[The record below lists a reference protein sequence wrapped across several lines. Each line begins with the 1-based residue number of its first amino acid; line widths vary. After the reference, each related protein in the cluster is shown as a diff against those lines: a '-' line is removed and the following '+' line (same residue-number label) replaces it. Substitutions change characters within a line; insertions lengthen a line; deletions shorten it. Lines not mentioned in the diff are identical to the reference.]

1 MFHAG
6 VSTRNRQSK
15 SEEDEECG
23 ICRKKVME
31 MEKAVVCDVCTTW
44 YHLGCGGVGNE
55 LYKAIEKFG
64 YRGTKE
70 LPWQCKICRK
80 FAVGLQQEI
89 LKMSQRQE
97 KMEKKLK
104 EMEKKLDS
112 SDRKINVVQA
122 KVEENKEDLE
132 QVKASVESALGWEGE
147 LEDIKEKLRMVEL
160 QPRTFE
166 EEGKVRRET
175 IREEV
180 SEAIERDKRR
190 NRIVISKLTTDER
203 GEDLQRKVKDLL
215 QSLGFSEEGI
225 VRKVMQLQDK
235 KFLSVELENKEAKN
249 KVLQRAKKLKEN
261 VQYRDVYIRPDLTYR
276 QRKEER
282 KLREEMKA
290 RVLKGEKN
298 LRIKNGQLVQV
309 VEIPQELQEERL
321 GEEESLQESR

>member
-1 MFHAG
+1 
-6 VSTRNRQSK
+6 
-15 SEEDEECG
+15 
-23 ICRKKVME
+23 
-31 MEKAVVCDVCTTW
+31 
-44 YHLGCGGVGNE
+44 
-55 LYKAIEKFG
+55 
-64 YRGTKE
+64 
-70 LPWQCKICRK
+70 
-80 FAVGLQQEI
+80 
-89 LKMSQRQE
+89 
-97 KMEKKLK
+97 MEKKLK

>member
-1 MFHAG
+1 M
-6 VSTRNRQSK
+6 
-15 SEEDEECG
+15 
-23 ICRKKVME
+23 
-31 MEKAVVCDVCTTW
+31 
-44 YHLGCGGVGNE
+44 
-55 LYKAIEKFG
+55 
-64 YRGTKE
+64 
-70 LPWQCKICRK
+70 
-80 FAVGLQQEI
+80 QEI
-89 LKMSQRQE
+89 CSRPATGDIKDES
-97 KMEKKLK
+97 KTGKDGK
-104 EMEKKLDS
+104 EIKRDGKKLDS

-132 QVKASVESALGWEGE
+132 QVKASVESALGWDEE
-147 LEDIKEKLRMVEL
+147 LEDIKEKLRIVEL
-160 QPRTFE
+160 QPSTVE

-225 VRKVMQLQDK
+225 VRKVMQLQNK

-282 KLREEMKA
+282 KLRKEMKA